1 MTALELLD
9 CKYADPTVRRRAV
22 EWLEGMSDEDLA
34 QYLLQLVQTLKYE
47 PVSQRVGTGNW
58 FFVLTLSVPLFA
70 VPEQPAVGA
79 AAAPVA
85 AQQENWPLLL
95 LAPPLGTSSAFGKH
109 N

>member
-47 PVSQRVGTGNW
+47 PVSEREIGK
-58 FFVLTLSVPLFA
+58 S
-70 VPEQPAVGA
+70 
-79 AAAPVA
+79 
-85 AQQENWPLLL
+85 L
-95 LAPPLGTSSAFGKH
+95 LAIHVLPIYNWIH
-109 N
+109 